1 MDLGLFGEGVP
12 SHAVPMLFVDTV
24 LRIERSE
31 SVLVV
36 VVAVGLQFELFA
48 AALGADSEG
57 LLATGLW
64 SLVGVD

>member
-1 MDLGLFGEGVP
+1 MDLGLFREGVP
-12 SHAVPMLFVDTV
+12 SNAVPMLFVDTV
-24 LRIERSE
+24 LRIERSK